1 MNKNFAIKSWLTA
14 IVMFLLPTIAEAQR
28 EVINLQGEWDFGYTK
43 EQLTDKILLP
53 GSMPERMKGDDVTI
67 DTKWVGS
74 LYDSSF
80 YFNPYMAKYRTKENI
95 KFPFFLT
102 PAKHYVGKAYYH
114 RTVNVPK
121 TWRKKHLVLSL
132 ERPHIVSTLW
142 VNGKEVGTQNSLC
155 VAHEWDVTDFIKAG
169 TNELLVCVDNNPKV
183 VGVGMDSHSVTDQT
197 QGDWN
202 GIVGKMELIAMPKT
216 YIDQVDVFP
225 NVKEKS
231 VSIRTKIVGKAKKVM
246 AEINLDNEKV
256 IVEEKV
262 NQDDS
267 VLTLR
272 IKDERLKEWNEFE
285 THLYKVS
292 VTLDNGYTKETTFGM
307 REIRT
312 EGKSIYVNDIKTQ
325 MRGTVENC
333 CFPNTGYA
341 PMDKEAWIKVF
352 RKCKDYGLN
361 HMRFHSYCP
370 PEAAFEA
377 ADEVGFYLQP
387 EGPSWPNHGVSL
399 GRGEMID
406 KYLMEETQRMVKA
419 YGNHPSFAMLAAGN
433 EPRGNWVKWCSDF
446 VDYWKATDSRRIYT
460 GASVGGSWQWQP
472 ENQYHVKAGARG
484 LTWDRHQ
491 PNSADDYT
499 REITSFYDKAT
510 KHTYEINE
518 PFIAHEMG
526 QWCAFP
532 DFYEIPQYQGTYK
545 AKNFEIFRDLLNDN
559 GMGKMDRKFLMS
571 SGKLQKLCY
580 KYEIER
586 LMRTPDYAGFQLL
599 SLNDYSGQGSALVG
613 MLNVFFNEKGYCS
626 AEDFNEF
633 CQPSVILARFPK
645 FTFENTET
653 LNIPI
658 EMTNYVLSDL
668 DEKVTYSITNEKG
681 QSFVAGEFPATTIKQ
696 GGNTKIGTIGVDL
709 SSINKATKFT
719 LSLGMSTSPICNH
732 YDFWVYP
739 SDRTE
744 ETTKDI
750 LITDNL
756 DEKAIATL
764 GRGGKVL
771 ICAAGKIRYGK
782 DVQQQY
788 LPVFWNTSW
797 FKMRPP
803 HTTGAYIDRQHPIFR
818 DFPTDDWTNLNWWEL
833 MNKQQVM
840 QFTEFPTDFQ
850 PIVQSIDTWFVS
862 RKIGMLFEAN
872 VLNGK
877 LIMTTID
884 IDTDLNRR
892 IVARQ
897 LRKSIL
903 DYMNSTDFNPKYT
916 IKKEQIQTLFVKDAP
931 VLDMYTKDSPDE
943 LKPKI

>member
-1 MNKNFAIKSWLTA
+1 MNLFIKSWLGA
-14 IVMFLLPTIAEAQR
+14 IVIALMPLTAEAKG
-28 EVINLQGEWDFGYTK
+28 EVINLQGEWDFGLTK
-43 EQLTDKILLP
+43 EQLSDKIVLP
-53 GSMPERMKGDDVTI
+53 GSMPERLKGDDVTI

-114 RTVNVPK
+114 RTVEVPK
-121 TWRKKHLVLSL
+121 AWKKKRVVLSL

-142 VNGKEVGTQNSLC
+142 VNGKEVGTRNSLC
-155 VAHEWDVTDFIKAG
+155 VAHEWDVTAFVKAG
-169 TNELLVCVDNNPKV
+169 TNDLLVCVDNDPKL

-202 GIVGKMELIAMPKT
+202 GIVGKMELIATPKT
-216 YIDQVDVFP
+216 YIDQIDVFP
-225 NVKEKS
+225 NVKDKS
-231 VSIRTKIVGKAKKVM
+231 VTIRAKIVGKAKKVM
-246 AEINLDNEKV
+246 AELNLGSKAEARVGGNDS
-256 IVEEKV
+256 IV
-262 NQDDS
+262 
-267 VLTLR
+267 TLK
-272 IKDERLKEWNEFE
+272 IKDEMLREWNEFE
-285 THLYKVS
+285 PILYNVT
-292 VTLDNGYTKETTFGM
+292 VTLDNGYQEETTFGM
-307 REIRT
+307 REI
-312 EGKSIYVNDIKTQ
+312 EAKGKSIYVNGIKTQ

-341 PMDKEAWIKVF
+341 PMDKESWLKVF
-352 RKCKDYGLN
+352 RKCQEYGLN

-399 GRGEMID
+399 GRGEKID

-446 VDYWKATDSRRIYT
+446 VDYWKATDTRRIYT

-472 ENQYHVKAGARG
+472 KNQYHVKAGARG

-491 PNSADDYT
+491 PNAADDYT

-510 KHTYEINE
+510 KRTYEINE

-532 DFYEIPQYQGTYK
+532 DFNEIPQYTGVYK

-559 GMGKMDRKFLMS
+559 NMKGMERKFLAS

-613 MLNVFFNEKGYCS
+613 LLNVFFNEKGYCS
-626 AEDFNEF
+626 AEDFTEF
-633 CQPSVILARFPK
+633 CMPQVVLARLPK
-645 FTFENTET
+645 FTFENTEK

-658 EMTNYVLSDL
+658 EMTNYVLSYL
-668 DEKVTYSITNEKG
+668 DEVITYSITDENG
-681 QSFVAGEFPATTIKQ
+681 QQLKAGKFPRMTIKQ
-696 GGNTKIGTIGVDL
+696 GGNTQIGTIEVDL
-709 SSINKATKFT
+709 SSIKKATKFT
-719 LSLGMSTSPICNH
+719 LTLGMSTKWVGNH

-739 SDRTE
+739 SEVEE
-744 ETTKDI
+744 ETAGDI
-750 LITDNL
+750 YITDSL
-756 DEKAIATL
+756 DSKAIDVL
-764 GRGGKVL
+764 KKNGKVL
-771 ICAAGKIRYGK
+771 ILASGKIRYGK

-803 HTTGAYIDRQHPIFR
+803 HTTGAYIDNTHPAFS

-840 QFTEFPTDFQ
+840 QLTEFPADFQ

-862 RKIGMLFEAN
+862 RKLGMMFEAN

-877 LIMTTID
+877 VLMTSID
-884 IDTDLNRR
+884 LKNNIDKR

-897 LRKSIL
+897 LRNSIIRYMKSDKFQPQHNVDI
-903 DYMNSTDFNPKYT
+903 DC
-916 IKKEQIQTLFVKDAP
+916 IRHLFEKDAP

-943 LKPKI
+943 LKPKIN